1 MSRSEVIHLSEVVGA
16 LSFALDITEG
26 QPVGHS
32 LRCCWIGMH
41 VGIKLGLPEAELSD
55 LYYTLLLKD
64 IGCSSNAARICRLY
78 LADDLSFKN
87 AYKVV
92 DNKLPEILRF
102 LLANTARKSGFVE
115 RLQTMVHIARNG
127 GEIAKELIETRCQ
140 RGAEIARSM
149 RFSEAVAQGILDLDE
164 HWDGTGQPLGLA
176 GAYISRFGQIA
187 LLAQVADVFFMR
199 GGAEAARAE
208 IAERAGRWFDPAL
221 VACFEALQGEADF
234 WSQLLAND
242 LPEKV
247 IDLEPRA
254 LARAVDEDYL
264 DDIAAGFAQVVDA
277 KSPFTAG
284 HSDRVALFADLVAE
298 ELGYDAERRRWLR
311 RAALLHDIGK
321 LGVSNAV
328 LDKNGKPDEAEWA
341 EIKRHPELG
350 RVILSKIATFRDM
363 ARIAGDHHERLDGR
377 GYPHGIAGE
386 AIDLDTRIV
395 TVADIFD
402 ALTADRPYRKAMPV
416 SAAFAIMEKDLGT
429 AIDPDVYAALRRGF
443 ARLEAVSEAEAA
455 EQAA

>member
-1 MSRSEVIHLSEVVGA
+1 MDERNIHLSEVVGA

-41 VGIKLGLPEAELSD
+41 VGLGLGLDEAALSD

-64 IGCSSNAARICRLY
+64 IGCSSNAARICQLY
-78 LADDLSFKN
+78 LADDLSFKG

-115 RLQTMVHIARNG
+115 RLQTLVHIARNG
-127 GEIAKELIETRCQ
+127 GEISKELIETRCQ

-164 HWDGTGQPLGLA
+164 HWDGSGQPLGLA
-176 GAYISRFGQIA
+176 GQEISLFGRIA
-187 LLAQVADVFFMR
+187 LLAQVLDVFFMR
-199 GGAEAARAE
+199 GGAEAALAE
-208 IAERAGRWFDPAL
+208 VTERAGRWFDPAL
-221 VACFEALQGEADF
+221 VEQVVALRADDAF
-234 WSQLLAND
+234 WSALLAND
-242 LPEKV
+242 LAEWV
-247 IDLEPRA
+247 VALEPAA

-284 HSDRVALFADLVAE
+284 HSDRVALFTDLIAE
-298 ELGYDAERRRWLR
+298 EMGYAPERRRWLK

-321 LGVSNAV
+321 LGVSNSV
-328 LDKNGKPDEAEWA
+328 LDKNGKPDEDEWA
-341 EIKRHPELG
+341 QIRRHPELG
-350 RVILSKIATFRDM
+350 RVILNKIAAFQDL
-363 ARIAGDHHERLDGR
+363 ARIAGDHHEKLDGR
-377 GYPHGIAGE
+377 GYPRGIRAE
-386 AIDLDTRIV
+386 VIDLDTRIV

-416 SAAFAIMEKDLGT
+416 SAAFEIMEKEVGSG
-429 AIDPDVYAALRRGF
+429 IDPDVFAALQRGF
-443 ARLEAVSEAEAA
+443 VRLEGVAEAG